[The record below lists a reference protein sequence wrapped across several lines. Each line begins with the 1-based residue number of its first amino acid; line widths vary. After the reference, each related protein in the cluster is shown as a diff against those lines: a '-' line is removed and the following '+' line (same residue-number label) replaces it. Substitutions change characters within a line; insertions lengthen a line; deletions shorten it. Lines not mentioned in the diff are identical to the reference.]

1 MVDNRSRSVAQGQH
15 ARKRGNFV
23 AEQQRVVGID
33 LGTTNSLIAFM
44 QGDAPIVIPGEDGS
58 PIVPSVV
65 AFDQETASGFSVGNA
80 ARGVLL
86 THSANAVYSV
96 KRLMGRD
103 LTDIQDELKLF
114 PFQLAEG
121 LQPGEVLKLNIG
133 GLTLTPPEVSAYI
146 LLQLKRNAE
155 RFFGVEVTKAVIT
168 VPAYFNDAQR
178 QATKDAGRIA
188 GLDVLRLVNEPTAAA
203 LAYGLDKNPDGSA
216 KDGIIAVY
224 DFGGGTFDISILKLH
239 EGIFEVIATGGD
251 THLGGDDI
259 DNLLTAVALDDI
271 RGDLGLDISTN
282 PEVVQQLRKAVIE
295 AKIALSDAESTRIL
309 LEIPAGTG
317 KSQIPSGDD
326 NKELNTKAGAP
337 PLSAVER
344 VDSEMWE
351 GKNSGPTQPTHYAR
365 EITRAQYEQLIAPI
379 IARTAAPVKQALRDA
394 GFTAADIDEVVM
406 VGGSTRIPAV
416 RKLVTELFDLEARG
430 RKLHTELNPDEVVAL
445 GAAVQAQILSGEY
458 SSATDD
464 LLLLDVT
471 PLSLGIEAL
480 GGVVA
485 KIIQRNS
492 TIPASATEH
501 FTTGV
506 DGQTNVAIHV
516 LQGERELAKDCRS
529 LARFDLKGIPPM
541 VAGLP
546 RIEVKFLID
555 ANGILHVSARE
566 QRSGQEAAVEVKPTY
581 GLTDEQVEAM
591 ILESFD
597 NAEEDITARQVIE
610 AKNEAETIMTAVEK
624 GEKTPAW
631 QQLTFDEHAA
641 IKAAASELKQAVI
654 GGDYKVIRKGIDQL
668 DKKTRRFAEIMMDSA
683 VTGALGGKTMA
694 AAGADLAASQQG
706 AAPSAPHAFAKAEVS
721 EATPAPDPFADA
733 EADLETPGESTED

>member
-1 MVDNRSRSVAQGQH
+1 MKEEAVPEQQSA
-15 ARKRGNFV
+15 
-23 AEQQRVVGID
+23 QQRVVGID

-44 QGDAPIVIPGEDGS
+44 QGDTPAVIPGEDGS

-65 AFDQETASGFSVGNA
+65 AFDQDTQAGFSVGNA
-80 ARGVLL
+80 ARNVLL
-86 THSANAVYSV
+86 TNSANAVYSV

-103 LTDIQDELKLF
+103 LTDVEPELKLF
-114 PFQLAEG
+114 PFKLADG
-121 LQPGEVLKLNIG
+121 LKPGEVLKLNVG
-133 GLTLTPPEVSAYI
+133 GLTLTPPEISAYI
-146 LLQLKRNAE
+146 LLQLKKNAE
-155 RFFGVEVTKAVIT
+155 RFFGAEVTKAVIT

-188 GLDVLRLVNEPTAAA
+188 GLEVLRLVNEPTAAA
-203 LAYGLDKNPDGSA
+203 LAYGLDKKRDGV
-216 KDGIIAVY
+216 IAVY
-224 DFGGGTFDISILKLH
+224 DFGGGTFDISVLKLH

-271 RGDLGLDISTN
+271 QGDLGIDVRTN
-282 PEVVQQLRKAVIE
+282 PETIQALRKAVIQ
-295 AKIALSDAESTRIL
+295 AKIALSE
-309 LEIPAGTG
+309 G
-317 KSQIPSGDD
+317 
-326 NKELNTKAGAP
+326 N
-337 PLSAVER
+337 SAR
-344 VDSEMWE
+344 LQLALPE
-351 GKNSGPTQPTHYAR
+351 GKQYLR
-365 EITRAQYEQLIAPI
+365 EITREQFEQLITPVI
-379 IARTAAPVKQALRDA
+379 ERTAAPCKQALKDA
-394 GFTAADIDEVVM
+394 GLAPDQIDEVVM

-416 RKLVTELFDLEARG
+416 RALVTQLFDLESRG
-430 RKLHTELNPDEVVAL
+430 KKLHTELNPDEVVAL
-445 GAAVQAQILSGEY
+445 GAAVQAQILSGE
-458 SSATDD
+458 SNLATED

-566 QRSGQEAAVEVKPTY
+566 QRSGQEAQVEVKPTY
-581 GLTDEQVEAM
+581 GLTDEQVESM
-591 ILESFD
+591 ILASFD

-610 AKNEAETIMTAVEK
+610 AKNEAETILTAVEK

-631 QQLTFDEHAA
+631 QQLTFNEHED
-641 IKAAASELKQAVI
+641 IRAAALDLKASI
-654 GGDYKVIRKGIDQL
+654 TGGDYKIIRNAIEHL

-683 VTGALGGKTMA
+683 VTGALGGKTMS
-694 AAGADLAASQQG
+694 AASASIDEG
-706 AAPSAPHAFAKAEVS
+706 INAPTSAPHAFAAAEVDETPTNEI
-721 EATPAPDPFADA
+721 EAA
-733 EADLETPGESTED
+733 EANPETPGESTED

>member
-1 MVDNRSRSVAQGQH
+1 
-15 ARKRGNFV
+15 V
-23 AEQQRVVGID
+23 AETPRTAAPVVGID
-33 LGTTNSLIAFM
+33 LGTTNSLIAYM
-44 QGDAPIVIPGEDGS
+44 QGDTPAVIPGEDGS

-65 AFDQETASGFSVGNA
+65 AFDQDTPNGFSVGNA
-80 ARGVLL
+80 ARNVLL
-86 THSANAVYSV
+86 TNSANAVYSV

-103 LTDIQDELKLF
+103 LTDVAPELKLF
-114 PFQLAEG
+114 PFRLAPG
-121 LQPGEVLKLNIG
+121 LQPNEVLKLNVG
-133 GLTLTPPEVSAYI
+133 GLTLTPPEISAYI

-155 RFFGVEVTKAVIT
+155 RFFGVEVTRAVIT

-203 LAYGLDKNPDGSA
+203 LAYGLDKQ
-216 KDGIIAVY
+216 KDGVIAVY

-239 EGIFEVIATGGD
+239 DGIFEVIATGGD

-259 DNLLTAVALDDI
+259 DLLLTAVALDDI
-271 RGDLGLDISTN
+271 KGDLGIDITQN
-282 PEVVQQLRKAVIE
+282 PEAIQQLRKAVID
-295 AKIALSDAESTRIL
+295 AKIALSTADTARITL
-309 LEIPAGTG
+309 
-317 KSQIPSGDD
+317 QIPGKNADA
-326 NKELNTKAGAP
+326 NKNAGAP
-337 PLSAVER
+337 RL
-344 VDSEMWE
+344 DSETWVSTNATNASE
-351 GKNSGPTQPTHYAR
+351 PLTYAR
-365 EITRAQYEQLIAPI
+365 EITRAQFEQLIAPV

-394 GFTAADIDEVVM
+394 NLTPAQIDEVVM

-416 RKLVTELFDLEARG
+416 RALVTQLFDLDARN

-445 GAAVQAQILSGEY
+445 GAAVQAQILSGTENA
-458 SSATDD
+458 ATND

-501 FTTGV
+501 FTTGI

-529 LARFDLKGIPPM
+529 LARFDLKNIPPM

-566 QRSGQEAAVEVKPTY
+566 QRSGQEAQVEVKPTY
-581 GLTDEQVEAM
+581 GLTDEQVETM

-597 NAEEDITARQVIE
+597 NAEQDITARQVIE
-610 AKNEAETIMTAVEK
+610 TKNEAQTILDAVDK
-624 GEKTPAW
+624 GKKTEAW

-641 IKAAASELKQAVI
+641 IEAAATEVKQSI
-654 GGDYKVIRKGIDQL
+654 RGGDYKIIRQAIEQL
-668 DKKTRRFAEIMMDSA
+668 DKHTRRFAEIMMDTA

-694 AAGADLAASQQG
+694 AAGEALEASQQG
-706 AAPSAPHAFAKAEVS
+706 AAPTAPHAFAKAEVEPSQPRPKS
-721 EATPAPDPFADA
+721 EIEAAEANPETPAD
-733 EADLETPGESTED
+733 STED